1 MGINGNLTLKSV
13 DKKVNDLELELM
25 NLKVNA
31 RRNPREQNE
40 IYFYLERKFWSA
52 GFGSNLDWEKFEI
65 GKGNDW
71 NNDKGK

>member
-40 IYFYLERKFWSA
+40 IYFYLERKF
-52 GFGSNLDWEKFEI
+52 
-65 GKGNDW
+65 
-71 NNDKGK
+71 